1 VRLAISLLEIARR
14 HVAQRA
20 RSPKGPLPDRQRK
33 TAEPGQPTGQIN
45 CSKAMLNTLAMTYG
59 DRLGIN
65 QARPQRKVGQLP
77 RGNQLA
83 RDYVSVFR

>member
-1 VRLAISLLEIARR
+1 
-14 HVAQRA
+14 
-20 RSPKGPLPDRQRK
+20 
-33 TAEPGQPTGQIN
+33 
-45 CSKAMLNTLAMTYG
+45 MLNTLAMTYG